1 MKKRYSEL
9 IKTVG
14 KTAYNKE
21 LIELRAEIEEL
32 KSLSIWNDKIDI
44 KWNIDSENSFSAM
57 VRWPFSCEKIKWNAM
72 IVEIIE

>member
-32 KSLSIWNDKIDI
+32 KSLSI
-44 KWNIDSENSFSAM
+44 
-57 VRWPFSCEKIKWNAM
+57 
-72 IVEIIE
+72 